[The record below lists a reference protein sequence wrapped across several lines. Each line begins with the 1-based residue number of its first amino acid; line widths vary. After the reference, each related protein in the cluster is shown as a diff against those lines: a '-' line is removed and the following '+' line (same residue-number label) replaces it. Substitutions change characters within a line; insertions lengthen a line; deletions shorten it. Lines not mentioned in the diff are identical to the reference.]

1 MTVLFSVP
9 SHAIDYALYVGG
21 RQVVGNDSTFNVTK
35 DGKIKYDPRSR
46 TLTLRGAVIRDTL
59 CGIHNAGIDSLTIL
73 VEGTDSIFAT
83 GADGIRLER
92 RTFIRSTGHDGL
104 LCIGVNKRNKKDSI
118 ADFAALR
125 IGGGSTLRISN
136 CYMVMSSEGW
146 ALKSD
151 GQDSL
156 AIVTA
161 EVTALTKD
169 TLRSCVEGFR
179 GVTLRS
185 VITNGGEAYNTKTRT
200 MNQWGSTKKA
210 QQTLILGCLYL
221 GRYIVDVELRD
232 TIAQTITAAATGLKK
247 GRMKFDGRYQLLTL
261 DSATVQTTGCPA
273 IRNVGMYG
281 MTIGIMGPSTI
292 TTTGSD
298 VLSLLTATTIK
309 GMGNAAA
316 VLSVKGSAGGIYQG
330 GNPYYGSTLTLN
342 AITMDVDAV
351 TRGIYGDGKLS
362 QLSIDNVRMR
372 VFCSSAAGTNFR
384 AVSSFAGCIM
394 RNSDCANGTAWRRA
408 TGSFD
413 HNNGT
418 TAREVV
424 IDVPTAIYPI
434 NILGFPLNNVNSAN
448 LAMDGMSGTGYVSFD
463 PETKTLTV
471 SDMSLYPVSMSG
483 VMPGVITSY
492 PAIYITEPDYT
503 IRVIGTNTISFH
515 SGITVMGG
523 GTLTG
528 PGTLT
533 IVANDGSAI
542 YTGSNDPFTVSCAG
556 LNAKGRD
563 YGFNA
568 ASGGSLTL
576 AAAAGQTATT
586 HTFSG
591 NYGNISTPELVLDGM
606 NFYSPA
612 CCYFQQGSI
621 RQNGGRVVNEE
632 VTFHQVTTR
641 YGVKIMGAEIDNCS
655 IHGLGSPYFSRAD
668 FMTFDEATRTLTL
681 NNFNVSS
688 TDETMNIIDISG
700 EGIQLVANGDCN
712 ITTVAGA
719 AIKVANTTGKKA
731 SLTFR
736 GNGTFNVQ
744 GKFFSVLVGAN
755 GNVTFAD
762 DIVFNGVGAI
772 SGNNYGTKGE
782 TLTVKDNAYVVCSG
796 QFDNPGAEQFSRI
809 SIEGDGQQ
817 IVVPNWG
824 TAKKFDNGIAVAD
837 RYGEVAK
844 GTVILGRPQS
854 YGMYIGESLVSNAN
868 ETDIDGK
875 GQFAYDPETKT
886 LTLKNANFDDTTG
899 LRGGGIENH
908 KVEGLTILL
917 TGDNTLTTRNNG
929 IYAEGSITITGE
941 GTLNVVSKNNTALW
955 LFAADCTISGP
966 KINLKGKNHAIH
978 GERRSETLHVR
989 NTATEL
995 TLRTDGFGTLS
1006 GIGALVLDQGLYI
1019 SSPWQA
1025 FFDDTYGGVAVG
1037 NSLYS
1042 GTIIISNREPSN
1054 GIGDAV
1060 VETGGL
1066 PKAFYDA
1073 AGRRLQQQQRGLNII
1088 RMSDGTTRKTVGTK
1102 K

>member
-1 MTVLFSVP
+1 MAVLFSVP
-9 SHAIDYALYVGG
+9 ARAIDYALFVGG

-83 GADGIRLER
+83 GADGLRLER
-92 RTFIRSTGHDGL
+92 RTFIRSTGHDGR
-104 LCIGVNKRNKKDSI
+104 LCIGVSKRNKKDSI

-125 IGGGSTLRISN
+125 LTGRSTLRISD

-146 ALKSD
+146 ALKGD

-169 TLRSCVEGFR
+169 TLRSCMEGFR
-179 GVTLRS
+179 AVTLRS
-185 VITNGGEAYNTKTRT
+185 VITNGGEAYDTKTRT
-200 MNQWGSTKKA
+200 LNQWGSTKKA
-210 QQTLILGCLYL
+210 QQTLIMGCLYL
-221 GRYIVDVELRD
+221 GRYIVDVERRD
-232 TIAQTITAAATGLKK
+232 TVAQTITAAATGLKK
-247 GRMKFDGRYQLLTL
+247 GRMKYDGRYHMLTL
-261 DSATVQTTGCPA
+261 DSATVQATGCPA
-273 IRNVGMYG
+273 IRNVSISG
-281 MTIGIMGPSTI
+281 MTIGIMGPVTI
-292 TTTGSD
+292 TATGSD
-298 VLSLLTATTIK
+298 VLSLLVATTIR
-309 GMGNAAA
+309 GMGNVAP

-330 GNPYYGSTLTLN
+330 GNPYWSTLTLSD
-342 AITMDVDAV
+342 ITMDVDAV

-362 QLSIDNVRMR
+362 QLSIDNARMR

-384 AVSSFAGCIM
+384 AVSSFAGCTM
-394 RNSDCANGTAWRRA
+394 RNADSANGTAWRQA

-413 HNNGT
+413 LNNGT

-424 IDVPTAIYPI
+424 IDVPTTYYPVSI
-434 NILGFPLNNVNSAN
+434 VGHSVNNVNMAN
-448 LAMDGMSGTGYVSFD
+448 FAADGVEGTGTVSLD
-463 PETKTLTV
+463 ASTKTLSLKDIVIRNVPYTGNYYTDAVYISEPEFTIHV
-471 SDMSLYPVSMSG
+471 S
-483 VMPGVITSY
+483 
-492 PAIYITEPDYT
+492 
-503 IRVIGTNTISFH
+503 GTNSITH
-515 SGITVMGG
+515 ESGIVAKYG

-533 IVANDGSAI
+533 IEATDGSAI
-542 YTGSNDPFTVSCAG
+542 YTGSQDPFTIACAR
-556 LNAKGRD
+556 LTAHGRE

-568 ASGGSLTL
+568 ASRGSLTL

-586 HTFSG
+586 HAFSG
-591 NYGNISTPELVLDGM
+591 GYGNISTPELLLDGM

-612 CCYFQQGSI
+612 CCYFQNGSI
-621 RQNGGRVVNEE
+621 RQNGGREVSGE

-655 IHGLGSPYFSRAD
+655 IHGLGSPYFNRAD

-681 NNFNVSS
+681 NNFDVSS
-688 TDETMNIIDISG
+688 SDETMNIIDISG
-700 EGIQLVANGDCN
+700 DGIQLVANGDCN

-809 SIEGDGQQ
+809 SVEGDGQQ

-837 RYGEVAK
+837 RNGEVAK

-854 YGMYIGESLVSNAN
+854 YGMYIGEALVSNAN

-875 GQFAYDPETKT
+875 GQFAYDPATKT
-886 LTLKNANFDDTTG
+886 LTLKSANFDDTTG

-929 IYAEGSITITGE
+929 IYAEGSVTITGE

-955 LFAADCTISGP
+955 LFGADCTVSGP
-966 KINLKGKNHAIH
+966 KVSLKGKNHAIH
-978 GERRSETLHVR
+978 GERRNETLHVQ

-995 TLRTDGFGTLS
+995 TLRTEGFGTLS
-1006 GIGALVLDQGLYI
+1006 GIGALLLDQGLYI
-1019 SSPWQA
+1019 TSPWQA

-1060 VETGGL
+1060 MDNGGMAE
-1066 PKAFYDA
+1066 AFYDT

-1088 RMSDGTTRKTVGTK
+1088 RMSDGTTRKIVGAK